1 MHRPTFILAAAVAVA
16 LSVLAPAQT
25 SQPITLRITGA
36 QAFRGVTHTAIG
48 NILSAGYTYGFQGSG
63 LASANAAIFTG
74 RVGSTDVII
83 KTAWTGS
90 TAGIRTIAGSIP
102 VAFLADN
109 TPQSTGGSGGAGAAT

>member
-1 MHRPTFILAAAVAVA
+1 MHRSTSLLATAAALA
-16 LSVLAPAQT
+16 LSSLSPAQT

-74 RVGSTDVII
+74 RVGTQPVII

-90 TAGIRTIAGSIP
+90 TAGVRTVAGS
-102 VAFLADN
+102 
-109 TPQSTGGSGGAGAAT
+109 